1 MLAGTVV
8 EVDAQVRPAGPRQR
22 PRRWRHAGGYR
33 GATCAGCKRTKR
45 GGAPLIRATRCKA
58 RSPPLRSAHRPMQP
72 WRRRPCPA
80 GERCKHPCV
89 LRLSFDGLERA
100 LLYAAA
106 RHTIRRQ
113 KSYRLMRAAHRYR
126 SWPGTSE
133 PLAERPQSAGFIVDA
148 TADALAVPIPIDL
161 PLQITCYVADAQAA
175 SMMERALEAPGSAWG
190 PEVLGM
196 PNTTFAWC
204 NS

>member
-1 MLAGTVV
+1 LLAGTVV

-133 PLAERPQSAGFIVDA
+133 PLAERPQSAGFVVDA
-148 TADALAVPIPIDL
+148 TADAIGR
-161 PLQITCYVADAQAA
+161 ADPNRFTFANH
-175 SMMERALEAPGSAWG
+175 
-190 PEVLGM
+190 VLRSRCAGREYDGTSPRSTRFSVDRKFVGM

-204 NS
+204 NL